1 MEIQFNELTGKRLVS
16 TTGKVGDDEIRFT
29 IDDGAVYVLYHDQ
42 DCCEGVAVEGICGD
56 MADLQDCEVISAE
69 ESTSDQ
75 LQDGKPEHPDSFTW
89 TFYKIQT
96 NKGAVTIRWL
106 GESNGYYSESVYFR
120 REAAGG

>member
-1 MEIQFNELTGKRLVS
+1 MEIQFSELAGKHLVS
-16 TTGKVGDDEIRFT
+16 TTGEVGGEEIRFT
-29 IDDGAVYVLYHDQ
+29 ADDGSIYVLYHSQ
-42 DCCEGVAVEGICGD
+42 DCCENVQVEDICGD
-56 MADLQDCEVISAE
+56 MADLQECTVISAE

-75 LQDGKPEHPDSFTW
+75 TVDEKPEDADSFTW

-106 GESNGYYSESVYFR
+106 GQSNGYYSEWVTFC